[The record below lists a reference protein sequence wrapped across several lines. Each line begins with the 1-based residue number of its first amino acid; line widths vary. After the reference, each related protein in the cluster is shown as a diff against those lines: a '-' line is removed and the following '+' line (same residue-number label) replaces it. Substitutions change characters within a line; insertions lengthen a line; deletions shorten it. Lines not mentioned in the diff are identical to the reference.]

1 MVCRASR
8 DQNGTTY
15 FITEDATARDP
26 QGRVLRGS
34 PEVQVWW
41 ARKFEARRDE
51 TLLIRQEN
59 NSNQRADVVELTLGQ
74 VYDLI
79 HALGLSVMGQ

>member
-26 QGRVLRGS
+26 AGRVLRGS
-34 PEVQVWW
+34 PELQVWW
-41 ARKFEARRDE
+41 ARKFKARRDE

-59 NSNQRADVVELTLGQ
+59 NNQRADVVELTLGQ

-79 HALGLSVMGQ
+79 HALGLAVMRQ